1 VQLETG
7 SQGRLTKNEND
18 STVNVPGKE
27 LSLAHRL
34 AKKKSNICYKKAVI
48 ICIIIIYTIK
58 QNMKRQSTEP
68 KVEPDPSAPPK
79 KKKKQKKEKRRI
91 EIENLD
97 VSQVKVELPT
107 FKLQNVV
114 ATFNLGVDHLDLR
127 AIALA
132 KPFVEYN
139 PQKFAAASLRIR
151 NPRTTALAFASGN
164 MVCTGARTEIES
176 RLAGRKYVRVLQ
188 KHGIPVSFRNFRIQN
203 IVASS
208 EIPYPL
214 KLVEISK
221 NYGPYVSYEPDLFPG
236 LVFRT
241 SAPKLVFLI
250 FRSGKVVITGA
261 KNKKEITETWK
272 SLFYGIIQHFI
283 DVENSNGSSSDYR
296 AIQRRKN
303 HNNNKLLSN
312 KNK

>member
-1 VQLETG
+1 MSKRKADSFSEFSDISEIMDIENDISEIVDLP
-7 SQGRLTKNEND
+7 KNE
-18 STVNVPGKE
+18 SI
-27 LSLAHRL
+27 H
-34 AKKKSNICYKKAVI
+34 
-48 ICIIIIYTIK
+48 
-58 QNMKRQSTEP
+58 
-68 KVEPDPSAPPK
+68 K
-79 KKKKQKKEKRRI
+79 KKKKKPKKKRI
-91 EIENLD
+91 EIEKLKLP
-97 VSQVKVELPT
+97 QVKIALPK

-176 RLAGRKYVRVLQ
+176 RYAGRKYVRILQ
-188 KHGIPVSFRNFRIQN
+188 KHGIPVSFRNFKIQN

-208 EIPYPL
+208 EIPHAL
-214 KLVEISK
+214 QLVELAAA
-221 NYGPYVSYEPDLFPG
+221 YGPYVSYEPDLFPG

-261 KNKKEITETWK
+261 KCRSEIESTW
-272 SLFYGIIQHFI
+272 SALFHGIIQKFI
-283 DVENSNGSSSDYR
+283 DTDDKNTSSSDYR
-296 AIQRRKN
+296 STQRRKN
-303 HNNNKLLSN
+303 HNNNKN
-312 KNK
+312 